1 MAAMRRR
8 PTTSDDIRECECEE
22 MARRGQRR
30 SAACLLSSLDRAIH
44 SVRTDARRQGKRER
58 SGGGRGGGARVR
70 RRDGVRA
77 CDCGCRSKAGAFP
90 LSSAVVG
97 QERASKRQAARGP
110 LIQTDPKEKEKERE
124 ETENEAAAVAA
135 IIHDG
140 PCWWRW

>member
-1 MAAMRRR
+1 MEWVAAMRRR

-97 QERASKRQAARGP
+97 QERASKRQGDLSSRP
-110 LIQTDPKEKEKERE
+110 IQKKKRKRE
-124 ETENEAAAVAA
+124 ETENEAAAAA
-135 IIHDG
+135 AIHDG